1 MPHSP
6 VATIPMP
13 APPDRSPGAVRRQ
26 VEAVIEQG
34 LAATRAKDIDAYMA
48 LIPLGAVAYTANGEP
63 VTRDQRREDIL
74 KQWAVITAMQ
84 EVHMEIERLTVDG
97 DCAEVV
103 TFQRFRRRT
112 LSRDRRAQHEVL
124 TTRRHREH
132 WQRLPEG
139 WRCLRL
145 TELDGKTFV
154 DGRPY
159 DPEE

>member
-1 MPHSP
+1 MPHSSAIP
-6 VATIPMP
+6 LTTPNEQSTATVWQQI
-13 APPDRSPGAVRRQ
+13 
-26 VEAVIEQG
+26 EAVIQQG
-34 LAATRAKDIDAYMA
+34 LAATRERDIDAYMA
-48 LIPLGAVAYTANGEP
+48 VVPRGAVVYSAGGEP
-63 VTRDQRREDIL
+63 VTRDQLRADIL
-74 KQWAVITAMQ
+74 QQWAAITAML

-97 DCAEVV
+97 DRAEVH

-112 LSRDRRAQHEVL
+112 LGRDHRTQHEVL